1 MRFPKQV
8 TFPPLCELRATKKMA
23 WGKPTPHSVLGDNDE
38 NDRGKNHDDENVMK
52 SSIVSLIEKNDPTV
66 RAITIFRGRNFTG
79 ARETLAVGVALEKNL
94 FVKEF
99 YSSGHEMTRETAEIL
114 GRSFSKMKSSLESI
128 CVGDERFG
136 GGGGGSN
143 DGGQKDDDDAA
154 DDEANNAFEVFLSHA
169 KELDGL
175 RKWDL
180 ENKGLTKKSLGK
192 LSDAF
197 QSEKFIRLEELI
209 LNRNESLSDRSRSS
223 DDTSTTTTKSPTAME
238 RLFQSGAI
246 RQRVKTL
253 EISDIS
259 LGEASI
265 SALAEELKGKCSL
278 EVFKFTNGRLECF
291 RLKELDDDDG
301 VEEKKNESETDETA
315 ADESE
320 KKEKDKKKKEER
332 DKATTAMMNALGEG
346 FVSNKSLKRVTLDGT
361 KVGAYE
367 LLKGISRA
375 KRTNKSEKSNVIE
388 ISLANCA
395 LNDDNSKTNAV
406 VGFLLSDFAES
417 VEIVNLNGNAL
428 GDWKV
433 AQLAG
438 AIQGGFCQNMLEIDI
453 GGNDLSDAT
462 ILKRLLFGKTK
473 IKRLSCFENVNLLK
487 SKENVAKLF
496 EDAETPSAGSSPCE
510 YLDVGACGMELE
522 ELTLFAESIRK
533 HKTAFVNLKTL
544 VLGGNPGACALG
556 DAFENELKLLKESMS
571 SLDIAWKANDSGDID
586 KFK

>member
-23 WGKPTPHSVLGDNDE
+23 WGKPTLHSVLGDNDE

-259 LGEASI
+259 LREASI

-496 EDAETPSAGSSPCE
+496 EDAESPSAGSSPCE
-510 YLDVGACGMELE
+510 HLDVGACGMELE

>member
-1 MRFPKQV
+1 
-8 TFPPLCELRATKKMA
+8 MA
-23 WGKPTPHSVLGDNDE
+23 WGKPSPTSSPEGANDE
-38 NDRGKNHDDENVMK
+38 M
-52 SSIVSLIEKNDPTV
+52 SSVVSLIEKNDPKV

-79 ARETLAVGVALEKNL
+79 AKEVTAVGSALEKNTH
-94 FVKEF
+94 VKEF

-114 GRSFSKMKSSLESI
+114 GKSFSRMKKESCLENI

-136 GGGGGSN
+136 IGGDGGGEE
-143 DGGQKDDDDAA
+143 DGDS
-154 DDEANNAFEVFLSHA
+154 AFEVFLSHA

-197 QSEKFIRLEELI
+197 QSGKFQGLEELI
-209 LNRNESLSDRSRSS
+209 LNRNESLCDSNSSR
-223 DDTSTTTTKSPTAME
+223 DETSATTSAPSAME
-238 RLFQSGAI
+238 RFFRSGVI
-246 RQRVKTL
+246 RKRVKTL
-253 EISDIS
+253 EISDLS
-259 LGEASI
+259 LGETSV
-265 SALAEELKGKCSL
+265 SVLAEELKEESCSL
-278 EVFKFTNGRLECF
+278 EVFQFTNGKLECF
-291 RLKELDDDDG
+291 RLKELDEDESI
-301 VEEKKNESETDETA
+301 EEKKNKSN
-315 ADESE
+315 ADDNAGADASE
-320 KKEKDKKKKEER
+320 KIKLDKKRKEER

-346 FVSNKSLKRVTLDGT
+346 FVNNKSLKRVTLDGT
-361 KVGAYE
+361 KVGTYE

-375 KRTNKSEKSNVIE
+375 KKKNRRDKCNVVR

-417 VEIVNLNGNAL
+417 VEIMNLSGNAL

-453 GGNDLSDAT
+453 GGNNLSDAT

-487 SKENVAKLF
+487 SKENVEKLF
-496 EDAETPSAGSSPCE
+496 EDAKTPLASSSPCE

-533 HKTAFVNLKTL
+533 HKSLFANLKTL
-544 VLGGNPGACALG
+544 VLGGNPGASTLG
-556 DAFENELKLLKESMS
+556 DTFENELKLLKESMS
-571 SLDIAWKANDSGDID
+571 SLDIAWQANDSGDID
-586 KFK
+586 KFNDEKYKSTSYNNDHGE

>member
-1 MRFPKQV
+1 
-8 TFPPLCELRATKKMA
+8 MA

-79 ARETLAVGVALEKNL
+79 ARETLAVGVALEKNS

-99 YSSGHEMTRETAEIL
+99 YSSGHKMTRETAEIL

-301 VEEKKNESETDETA
+301 VVEKKNESETDETA

-522 ELTLFAESIRK
+522 ELTLFAESIRN

-544 VLGGNPGACALG
+544 VLGGNSGACALG

>member
-1 MRFPKQV
+1 MLFRQTSDV
-8 TFPPLCELRATKKMA
+8 SSSELRATKKMA

-79 ARETLAVGVALEKNL
+79 ARETLAVGVALEKNS

-99 YSSGHEMTRETAEIL
+99 YSSGHKMTRETAEIL

-143 DGGQKDDDDAA
+143 DGGQKDADDAD

-315 ADESE
+315 ADESD

-487 SKENVAKLF
+487 SKENVAKFF

>member
-1 MRFPKQV
+1 MKRFIRERVLQ
-8 TFPPLCELRATKKMA
+8 LRT
-23 WGKPTPHSVLGDNDE
+23 
-38 NDRGKNHDDENVMK
+38 RDDERNGRDFREELFENE
-52 SSIVSLIEKNDPTV
+52 IVS
-66 RAITIFRGRNFTG
+66 
-79 ARETLAVGVALEKNL
+79 
-94 FVKEF
+94 
-99 YSSGHEMTRETAEIL
+99 
-114 GRSFSKMKSSLESI
+114 ESI

-136 GGGGGSN
+136 GGGGN
-143 DGGQKDDDDAA
+143 NDDGGQKDDDADAA
-154 DDEANNAFEVFLSHA
+154 DDEANDAFEVFLSYA

-209 LNRNESLSDRSRSS
+209 LNRNESLSDRSRSRRY
-223 DDTSTTTTKSPTAME
+223 DVTTTNKSPTAME

-301 VEEKKNESETDETA
+301 VEEKKNESETDDTA

-332 DKATTAMMNALGEG
+332 DKATTAMMNELGEG
-346 FVSNKSLKRVTLDGT
+346 FVNNKSLKRVTLDGT

-375 KRTNKSEKSNVIE
+375 KRTNKSEKSNVVE

-406 VGFLLSDFAES
+406 GDFS
-417 VEIVNLNGNAL
+417 
-428 GDWKV
+428 
-433 AQLAG
+433 
-438 AIQGGFCQNMLEIDI
+438 
-453 GGNDLSDAT
+453 
-462 ILKRLLFGKTK
+462 
-473 IKRLSCFENVNLLK
+473 
-487 SKENVAKLF
+487 
-496 EDAETPSAGSSPCE
+496 
-510 YLDVGACGMELE
+510 
-522 ELTLFAESIRK
+522 
-533 HKTAFVNLKTL
+533 
-544 VLGGNPGACALG
+544 
-556 DAFENELKLLKESMS
+556 
-571 SLDIAWKANDSGDID
+571 
-586 KFK
+586 

>member
-1 MRFPKQV
+1 
-8 TFPPLCELRATKKMA
+8 MA
-23 WGKPTPHSVLGDNDE
+23 WGKPTPHGVLGDNDE
-38 NDRGKNHDDENVMK
+38 NERREGDDENVMK

-79 ARETLAVGVALEKNL
+79 ARETTAVGLALEKNQ

-136 GGGGGSN
+136 GGGGRGN
-143 DGGQKDDDDAA
+143 NDDGGQKDDDA
-154 DDEANNAFEVFLSHA
+154 DGDEDAFEVFLSYA

-223 DDTSTTTTKSPTAME
+223 DDTSATTTNKSPTAME

-301 VEEKKNESETDETA
+301 VEEKKNESETDDTA

-332 DKATTAMMNALGEG
+332 DKATTAMMNELGEG
-346 FVSNKSLKRVTLDGT
+346 FVNNKSLKRVTLDGT

-375 KRTNKSEKSNVIE
+375 KRTNKSEKSNVVE

-487 SKENVAKLF
+487 SKENVGKLF
-496 EDAETPSAGSSPCE
+496 EDAEILSAGSSPCE

-533 HKTAFVNLKTL
+533 HKSAFVNLKTL

>member
-1 MRFPKQV
+1 
-8 TFPPLCELRATKKMA
+8 MA
-23 WGKPTPHSVLGDNDE
+23 WGKPTPHGVLGDNDE
-38 NDRGKNHDDENVMK
+38 NERGEGDDENVIK

-136 GGGGGSN
+136 GGGGN
-143 DGGQKDDDDAA
+143 NDDGGQKDDDADAA
-154 DDEANNAFEVFLSHA
+154 DDEANDAFEVFLSYA

-223 DDTSTTTTKSPTAME
+223 DDTSATTTNKSPTAME

-301 VEEKKNESETDETA
+301 VEEKKNESETDDTA
-315 ADESE
+315 ADE
-320 KKEKDKKKKEER
+320 KKKEER
-332 DKATTAMMNALGEG
+332 DKATTAMMNELGEG
-346 FVSNKSLKRVTLDGT
+346 FVNNKSLKRVTLDGT

-375 KRTNKSEKSNVIE
+375 KRTNKSEKSNVVE

-487 SKENVAKLF
+487 SKENVAKVF
-496 EDAETPSAGSSPCE
+496 DEAETLSAGSSLCE

-533 HKTAFVNLKTL
+533 HKSAFVNLKTL

-556 DAFENELKLLKESMS
+556 DAFENELTLLKESMS